1 MARSSP
7 VTAVSSAPRSRRSVA
22 TVVSSQR
29 TATWSAVNPC
39 SSGVVDRRSGVE
51 QRRDRPWRS
60 PSPDRLVQVA
70 RRRPRAVRA
79 EHLDH
84 LGVREVERPPEVV
97 VDEILP
103 GAGVDHEH
111 RARRVLELAGV
122 VEDLVAVESGAVVGR
137 VGAGLEQHPRQLGV
151 AGDPGGAVQG
161 DLEPVAL

>member
-1 MARSSP
+1 MLI
-7 VTAVSSAPRSRRSVA
+7 
-22 TVVSSQR
+22 
-29 TATWSAVNPC
+29 
-39 SSGVVDRRSGVE
+39 GVVDWRSGVE
-51 QRRDRPWRS
+51 QRRDCPWRS
-60 PSPDRLVQVA
+60 ASPDRLVQVA
-70 RRRPRAVRA
+70 RRRPRTVCA

-84 LGVREVERPPEVV
+84 LGIREVERPPEVV

-122 VEDLVAVESGAVVGR
+122 VEDLVAVESGAVICR

-161 DLEPVAL
+161 DLEPVALDERGVRVRAGGEQATHDLADAGRPTDRRE